1 VAGATP
7 LSDAAGGA
15 LAAAGA
21 DAGAAAEPVTL
32 YAFEQL
38 EPVVPAE
45 PFSVEALREQA
56 EREAEQLREQARAE
70 GFAAGQQAALDAARP
85 GLEAAL
91 SALHAAVAGVEQV
104 RDEAAAEVER
114 DAIELAL
121 QLAEKIVAGA
131 LAVEPERVV
140 DVVRGALRRLSE
152 RRRVTILVHP
162 DDLELVRGATD
173 SFVTGL
179 GGIEHCEVQ
188 AERRI
193 APGGALVRTEE
204 GQIDVTVATQLM
216 RARELV
222 ELELGE

>member
-1 VAGATP
+1 
-7 LSDAAGGA
+7 LSDAP
-15 LAAAGA
+15 AAA
-21 DAGAAAEPVTL
+21 PVTL

-38 EPVVPAE
+38 EPPAKPIPLKE
-45 PFSVEALREQA
+45 LEDPLEAARA
-56 EREAEQLREQARAE
+56 EADAIREQARAE
-70 GFAAGQQAALDAARP
+70 GFAAGQAAALAAAQP

-91 SALHAAVAGVEQV
+91 SALQAAVAGVQEV
-104 RDEAAAEVER
+104 RDETATQVER

-121 QLAEKIVAGA
+121 QLSEKIVAGA
-131 LAVEPERVV
+131 LAVETERVV
-140 DVVRGALRRLSE
+140 DVVRGALRRLAE
-152 RRRVTILVHP
+152 RRRVTILVNP
-162 DDLELVRGATD
+162 EDLDAVRGATD

-204 GQIDVTVATQLM
+204 GQIDATVATQLM

>member
-1 VAGATP
+1 M
-7 LSDAAGGA
+7 SDAPASA
-15 LAAAGA
+15 
-21 DAGAAAEPVTL
+21 PVTL

-38 EPVVPAE
+38 EPPTKPVPLSELEDPLETAR
-45 PFSVEALREQA
+45 A
-56 EREAEQLREQARAE
+56 EAEQIREQARAE
-70 GFAAGQQAALDAARP
+70 GFAAGQQAALAAAQP
-85 GLEAAL
+85 GFEAAL
-91 SALHAAVAGVEQV
+91 AALQAAVAGVEEV
-104 RDEAAAEVER
+104 RERTAAEVER

-131 LAVEPERVV
+131 LAVESERVV
-140 DVVRGALRRLSE
+140 DVVRGSLRRLAE
-152 RRRVTILVHP
+152 RRRVTILVNP
-162 DDLELVRGATD
+162 DDLETVRAATD

-204 GQIDVTVATQLM
+204 GQIDATVATQLV